1 MRTVARGPWPVARE
15 KRPDE
20 VMLKPQAS
28 SPKPG
33 WAGGG
38 R

>member
-1 MRTVARGPWPVARE
+1 MRTVARGPCPVARE
-15 KRPDE
+15 KRRDE
-20 VMLKPQAS
+20 VMLKPQVS
-28 SPKPG
+28 SPKPA